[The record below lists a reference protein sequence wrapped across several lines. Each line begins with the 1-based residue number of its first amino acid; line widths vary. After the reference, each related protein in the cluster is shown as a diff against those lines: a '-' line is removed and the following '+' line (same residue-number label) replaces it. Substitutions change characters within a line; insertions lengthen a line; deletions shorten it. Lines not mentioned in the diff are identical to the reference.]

1 MWFNVIIAVL
11 CYQGMYYNYH
21 QQFGFTFSKTKF
33 FSCFCLFLFVFVYR
47 NEMFMHMEANHG
59 KFYSHMCGPPRPYQ
73 CSVCRRTMETEV
85 SKLRNNA

>member
-1 MWFNVIIAVL
+1 M
-11 CYQGMYYNYH
+11 
-21 QQFGFTFSKTKF
+21 
-33 FSCFCLFLFVFVYR
+33 FCFVYR

-85 SKLRNNA
+85 SKLRNNS

>member
-1 MWFNVIIAVL
+1 MLSLRYYVTKVCIITIISSLVSHFL
-11 CYQGMYYNYH
+11 KLS
-21 QQFGFTFSKTKF
+21 FSH
-33 FSCFCLFLFVFVYR
+33 VFVYR

-85 SKLRNNA
+85 IKLRNNS

>member
-21 QQFGFTFSKTKF
+21 QQFGFTFARTKF
-33 FSCFCLFLFVFVYR
+33 FSCFFRFVYR

-85 SKLRNNA
+85 SKLRNNS